1 MTASP
6 NMRRAL
12 ALARQAK
19 HQASPNPMV
28 GAVLVRDGRVVGD
41 GYHRRA
47 GGPHA
52 EIVALQQAGE
62 QAAGATLYVT
72 LEPCSHQGRTGP
84 CTTALLRA
92 GVSRVVAAMQDPDPR
107 VSGEGLA
114 RLRAAGVRVQVGD
127 GAEEAEAI
135 NRRWL
140 LSRRAGRAFVA
151 LKYAATLDGK
161 IATRG
166 GQSRWITGDAARRE
180 TQVLRQAYDAVAV
193 GAGTVIAD
201 DPELTARSTTDRRLR
216 RQPLRVVVDG
226 RLRVSPR
233 ARVFDPS
240 LPGRALV
247 ATTRRAARR
256 RGKAFE
262 SLGVE
267 VRAFKGADRI
277 PILPLLELLAD
288 EGVNSVLVEGGGDL
302 AWSFCSSGAVDRVYA
317 FTAPTLVGGQQAP
330 TAVDGQGFP
339 DLARA
344 LHLEFVNTRT
354 LGDDVLLEA
363 VAL

>member
-1 MTASP
+1 
-6 NMRRAL
+6 
-12 ALARQAK
+12 
-19 HQASPNPMV
+19 MV
-28 GAVLVRDGRVVGD
+28 GAVLVRDGRVVGE

-52 EIVALQQAGE
+52 EIVALQQAGDL
-62 QAAGATLYVT
+62 AAGATLYVT
-72 LEPCSHQGRTGP
+72 LEPCSHRGRTGA
-84 CTTALLRA
+84 CATALLRA
-92 GVSRVVAAMQDPDPR
+92 GVSRVVAAMEDPDPR

-114 RLRAAGVRVQVGD
+114 RLRAGGVRVGVGD

-140 LSRRAGRAFVA
+140 LSRRAGRAFVG

-166 GQSRWITGDAARRE
+166 GQSRWITGKAARRE
-180 TQVLRQAYDAVAV
+180 THALRQAYDAVAV

-201 DPELTARSTTDRRLR
+201 DPELTARSPADKRLR
-216 RQPLRVVVDG
+216 RQPLRVVIDG

-247 ATTRRAARR
+247 ATTKAAAKR
-256 RGKAFE
+256 RGKGFE
-262 SLGVE
+262 SRGVE
-267 VRAFKGADRI
+267 VRAFNGADRI
-277 PILPLLELLAD
+277 QILPLLELLAD

-302 AWSFCSSGAVDRVYA
+302 AWSFCASGAVDRVYA
-317 FTAPTLVGGQQAP
+317 FIAPTLVGGRRAP
-330 TAVDGQGFP
+330 TPVDGQGYP

-344 LHLEFVNTRT
+344 LQLEFVNTRA
-354 LGDDVLLEA
+354 LGDDWLLEA

>member
-1 MTASP
+1 
-6 NMRRAL
+6 
-12 ALARQAK
+12 
-19 HQASPNPMV
+19 MV
-28 GAVLVRDGRVVGD
+28 GAVLVRGGRVVGE

-52 EIVALQQAGE
+52 EIVALRQAGDL
-62 QAAGATLYVT
+62 AAGATLYVT

-84 CTTALLRA
+84 CATALLGA
-92 GVSRVVAAMQDPDPR
+92 GVSQVVAAMRDPDPR

-114 RLRAAGVRVQVGD
+114 QLRAGGVRVRVGD
-127 GAEEAEAI
+127 GAAEAESL

-161 IATRG
+161 IAARG
-166 GQSRWITGDAARRE
+166 GPSRWVTGKAARRE
-180 TQVLRQAYDAVAV
+180 THVLRQAYDAIAV

-201 DPELTARSTTDRRLR
+201 DPELTARSPADKRLR

-226 RLRVSPR
+226 KLRVSPR

-247 ATTRRAARR
+247 ATTRKAARR
-256 RGKAFE
+256 RGKRFE
-262 SLGVE
+262 SRGVE

-277 PILPLLELLAD
+277 QILPLLELLAD

-302 AWSFCSSGAVDRVYA
+302 AWSFCASGAVDRVYA
-317 FTAPTLVGGQQAP
+317 FVAPSLGGGRRAPTP
-330 TAVDGQGFP
+330 VDGQGFP
-339 DLARA
+339 DLAQA
-344 LHLEFVNTRT
+344 LRLEFVNTRA
-354 LGDDVLLEA
+354 LGDDLLLEA